1 MLPLTGIQASESIT
15 LIKLRVV
22 IVYVGC
28 LAAWWVPLN
37 WELLLLA
44 ALSFYLRTFGW
55 EGGHHRYFAHR
66 SFKTGRIFQTVLAC
80 LGASSGQR
88 GPLWWACHH
97 RAHHRYSDT
106 PRDPHTPVGKGRLYA
121 YLGWI
126 FDKQYCDTDLDE
138 AKDFAKYPELVWINK
153 YHYVFPYLLLA
164 GLYAL
169 GRWTTLLGYDAGLA
183 AVVWGFF
190 VPTFVSLQGSLLV
203 NAFAHGYSQDAK
215 GWFSYRSYR
224 TSDTSRNNWLLSF
237 ISLGASWHNNHHRY
251 MNSATTGFRWWE
263 LDITYLTLRV
273 LAMLGLVWDLHRVP
287 PHIRN
292 EQKLIADN

>member
-1 MLPLTGIQASESIT
+1 MLPSTGIQASESTT

-28 LAAWWVPLN
+28 LAVWWVPVN
-37 WELLLLA
+37 RELLLLA

-66 SFKTGRIFQTVLAC
+66 SFKTGRIFQTILAC

-121 YLGWI
+121 YIGWI

-169 GRWTTLLGYDAGLA
+169 GRWTTLLGPDAGLA

-203 NAFAHGYSQDAK
+203 NAFAHGYPQGVR
-215 GWFSYRSYR
+215 GWFSYRSYQ
-224 TSDTSRNNWLLSF
+224 TSDTSRNNWLLSLV
-237 ISLGASWHNNHHRY
+237 SLGASWHNNHHRY

-273 LAMLGLVWDLHRVP
+273 LALTGLVWDLHQVP
-287 PHIRN
+287 AHIRKERVLAAN
-292 EQKLIADN
+292 

>member
-1 MLPLTGIQASESIT
+1 MLPSTGIQASESTT

-28 LAAWWVPLN
+28 LAVWWVPVN
-37 WELLLLA
+37 RELLLLA

-66 SFKTGRIFQTVLAC
+66 SFKTGRIFQTILAC

-121 YLGWI
+121 YIGWI

-169 GRWTTLLGYDAGLA
+169 GRCTTLLSPDAGLA

-203 NAFAHGYSQDAK
+203 NAFAHGYPQGVR
-215 GWFSYRSYR
+215 GWFSYRSYQ
-224 TSDTSRNNWLLSF
+224 TSDTSRNNWLLSLV
-237 ISLGASWHNNHHRY
+237 SLGASWHNNHHRY

-273 LAMLGLVWDLHRVP
+273 LALTGLVWDLHQVP
-287 PHIRN
+287 AHIRKERVLAAN
-292 EQKLIADN
+292 

>member
-1 MLPLTGIQASESIT
+1 MLPSTGIQASESTT
-15 LIKLRVV
+15 LIRLRVV
-22 IVYVGC
+22 IVYFGC
-28 LAAWWVPLN
+28 LAILWVPASS
-37 WELLLLA
+37 ELLMLA

-66 SFKTGRIFQTVLAC
+66 SFKTGRFFQAVLAC

-106 PRDPHTPVGKGRLYA
+106 PRDPHTPVGKGRAYA

-126 FDKQYCDTDLDE
+126 FDKQYCDTNLDE

-153 YHYVFPYLLLA
+153 YHYVFPYLLLV

-169 GRWTTLLGYDAGLA
+169 GRWTSLLGQDAGFA

-203 NAFAHGYSQDAK
+203 NAFAHGYPQDAK
-215 GWFSYRSYR
+215 GWFSYRSYK
-224 TSDTSRNNWLLSF
+224 TSDTSRNNWLLSLV
-237 ISLGASWHNNHHRY
+237 SLGASWYNNHHRY

-287 PHIRN
+287 VHIRN
-292 EQKLIADN
+292 EQRIVNN